1 MRQTCMYASSPHM
14 LEEHGCG
21 SATEPALVYLHPCV
35 KARDRW
41 AREARGRVMHLWKLL
56 AMGSS
61 TLRA

>member
-21 SATEPALVYLHPCV
+21 SVTEPALVYLHPCV
-35 KARDRW
+35 KARDRCVW
-41 AREARGRVMHLWKLL
+41 GRVMHLWKLL